1 MIRIVPCPLRPAL
14 PILACAISAV
24 IPVATTANPS
34 PEIALGRQVYAAQCA
49 SCHGVNLEG
58 QPNWREPGPNGRL
71 PAPPHDVSG
80 HTWHHPDAQLLAII
94 RDGTAA
100 LVGNGYQSDMPGF
113 AGKLTEAEM
122 RAVLAF
128 IKSTWPDRAAEYQ
141 RQVSGE

>member
-1 MIRIVPCPLRPAL
+1 MIRIAASCITR
-14 PILACAISAV
+14 PILAFALWAAIPAASA
-24 IPVATTANPS
+24 ANPS
-34 PEIALGRQVYAAQCA
+34 PDIDLGRQVYATQCA
-49 SCHGVNLEG
+49 SCHGAKLEG
-58 QPNWREPGPNGRL
+58 QPNWREPGPNGRY

-100 LVGNGYQSDMPGF
+100 VVGNGYQSDMPGF
-113 AGKLTEAEM
+113 AGKLTEAEI

-141 RQVSGE
+141 RQVSGD